1 MYSYDHINNIL
12 DEIGDVLIDCKTTVE
27 NNTIM
32 MDELKTGLNTRM
44 EAIEN
49 QVKEF
54 KVFTDDFLTKNS
66 IIDIGQLPRDIVDRA
81 IKSLNHINVSIKLK
95 DGVYE
100 YKVKDVYPEDY
111 LTAIHRKYVGSI
123 DLTLDEY
130 WIRGTHYEIEEDAV
144 YPGTYIVK
152 ILTEDFNLSAESDEL
167 FLTGLKIS
175 NKRNF

>member
-1 MYSYDHINNIL
+1 MKKEWYVVN
-12 DEIGDVLIDCKTTVE
+12 TVS
-27 NNTIM
+27 
-32 MDELKTGLNTRM
+32 G
-44 EAIEN
+44 
-49 QVKEF
+49 
-54 KVFTDDFLTKNS
+54 
-66 IIDIGQLPRDIVDRA
+66 
-81 IKSLNHINVSIKLK
+81 
-95 DGVYE
+95 YE

-152 ILTEDFNLSAESDEL
+152 ILTEDFNLSAEVDKL